1 MTTSS
6 YDHQDILHRLMNR
19 HPNNYSDIELLRL
32 AAEEIKKLRAVNAE
46 YKRRYDEMVT
56 KVESLQREQFHE

>member
-1 MTTSS
+1 
-6 YDHQDILHRLMNR
+6 MNR

-32 AAEEIKKLRAVNAE
+32 AVEEIKKLRAVNAE